1 MFVVW
6 AWIVMMVGGWLFA
19 GCTDGAT
26 AARARQSGNALL
38 RERPSRRAVERAFAR
53 VQDEVTRCLTSD
65 VAAVRIVGTF
75 AGEDGAFTL
84 ESAQTRSGAA
94 LPFAV
99 ATCVRATIERARV
112 RPFRAQSERVERV
125 FSASVPDVTSH
136 ASAAAS
142 GGSSASG
149 LSRSRVHIHSEETH
163 GALRF
168 AAAPEELVRR
178 EHDALQR
185 CFEEARETVPNLEG
199 ILEIRFTLDGQGRV
213 VQSSHRVVSE
223 RPAAGLLSQVGAC
236 IEAHVRLIAFGA
248 QANGGGTHAVLIEL
262 SGRET
267 FGPSQAMPGE

>member
-1 MFVVW
+1 
-6 AWIVMMVGGWLFA
+6 
-19 GCTDGAT
+19 
-26 AARARQSGNALL
+26 
-38 RERPSRRAVERAFAR
+38 
-53 VQDEVTRCLTSD
+53 
-65 VAAVRIVGTF
+65 VGTF

-136 ASAAAS
+136 ASANVAAS

-149 LSRSRVHIHSEETH
+149 LSGSMVHIHGEETNR
-163 GALRF
+163 ALRF
-168 AAAPEELVRR
+168 AVAPEELVRR
-178 EHDALQR
+178 EHDALQQ
-185 CFEEARETVPNLEG
+185 CFEEAREQVPNLEG

-267 FGPSQAMPGE
+267 FGPLQAMPGE